1 MARYLQYNNI
11 WVLCYQ
17 LEKILSYILLKDK
30 TIEHYQM
37 TPLYIY
43 IFPYPDYIEESEYRS
58 ASKAKAR
65 PNCSFQVSVI
75 FQTWLRKVC
84 SRADFVP
91 MCNSTGG
98 GILHIQDNFQN
109 FPPKIWNGFLRTS
122 WRTLTTLECTLI
134 FLISTAA
141 AS

>member
-1 MARYLQYNNI
+1 MARYFLVLCYNNI

-37 TPLYIY
+37 TPLYI
-43 IFPYPDYIEESEYRS
+43 FFSLSRLYRGAS

-75 FQTWLRKVC
+75 FQIWLRKVC